1 MKFTNG
7 GKLNVTQQ
15 VVLSG
20 GSLDESN
27 TDIVTVTVTALLFM
41 NNIQNSATPTYL
53 KRGSQK

>member
-27 TDIVTVTVTALLFM
+27 TDIVTVSS
-41 NNIQNSATPTYL
+41 IYEQYPNSATPTYL

>member
-7 GKLNVTQQ
+7 GKLNVTHQ

-27 TDIVTVTVTALLFM
+27 TDIVTALLFM

>member
-20 GSLDESN
+20 GFLDESN
-27 TDIVTVTVTALLFM
+27 TDIVTALLFM
-41 NNIQNSATPTYL
+41 NNIQNSAIPTYL
-53 KRGSQK
+53 KIGSQK